1 MQNEQT
7 LINLGFHPAELTDQ
21 WWLNGNHQQFIA
33 TIGYNQTFIELFL
46 VSPNIDMR
54 PNSDTKGLH
63 FQSRIKDCCSAGSVS
78 RAINKFDVPE
88 MFIQREIG
96 YVTIKQTCSNS

>member
-7 LINLGFHPAELTDQ
+7 LIDLGFHQADLTDHWQ
-21 WWLNGNHQQFIA
+21 FTGKHQKFIA
-33 TIGYNQTFIELFL
+33 TIGYNRTFIELFL

-63 FQSRIKDCCSAGSVS
+63 FQSTIKDCCSSGSVE
-78 RAINKFDVPE
+78 RAINKYDVPE
-88 MFIQREIG
+88 EFIQRQVG
-96 YVTIKQTCSNS
+96 YVTIKQTCSTS